1 MKRTLAILL
10 IACGLGASGC
20 ALRGTQN
27 NSYYEVQ
34 ERRQAAKLPGTLA
47 IVMSTAQQTEQ
58 YQGRPTS
65 FTGGGTTLT
74 LPIGEITREAA
85 RLAAAGTFEGGA
97 RVLEIHPVSG
107 YTAQITPRVTGLT
120 YEYNQL
126 KNAGFAVTPTV
137 DLSLTVD
144 LHDSTGIKRQEKL
157 YRTGPYERPAYVYS
171 GQPGEEISRA
181 THKAVMLGMQ
191 QAMDDLHRQ
200 LSRPQGLSEP
210 PPLPAVA
217 TPAMPVPAAAPPPV
231 QPQPIAP
238 AQPAAAPPT
247 PPRPA
252 APPAPPAPP
261 VPASREESL

>member
-1 MKRTLAILL
+1 MRTTLFVLL
-10 IACGLGASGC
+10 LACGLGATGC
-20 ALRGTQN
+20 AVRGSQN
-27 NSYYEVQ
+27 NSYYEIQ
-34 ERRQAAKLPGTLA
+34 ERRHATKLPGTLA
-47 IVMSTAQQTEQ
+47 IVMSSAQQSEL

-65 FTGGGTTLT
+65 FTGGGSTLT

-85 RLAAAGTFEGGA
+85 RLAAASTFEGGA

-107 YTAQITPRVTGLT
+107 YIAQITPRVTGMT

-144 LHDSTGIKRQEKL
+144 IHDSTGVKRQEKV
-157 YRTGPYERPAYVYS
+157 YRTGPYERPPYVINT
-171 GQPGEEISRA
+171 QPGEEISRA

-200 LSRPQGLSEP
+200 LSRPQGLGEPAP
-210 PPLPAVA
+210 PPAVTAPAR
-217 TPAMPVPAAAPPPV
+217 PAPAAAPPPA
-231 QPQPIAP
+231 QPQPAVQAP
-238 AQPAAAPPT
+238 AAAAPPP
-247 PPRPA
+247 PPRPIT
-252 APPAPPAPP
+252 PPAPPQ